1 MSATARTAAAL
12 RSNGGASAD
21 SAADS
26 TRWRT
31 VGLHVVAIAAFVGQR

>member
-31 VGLHVVAIAAFVGQR
+31 VGNSKMLNIVAT